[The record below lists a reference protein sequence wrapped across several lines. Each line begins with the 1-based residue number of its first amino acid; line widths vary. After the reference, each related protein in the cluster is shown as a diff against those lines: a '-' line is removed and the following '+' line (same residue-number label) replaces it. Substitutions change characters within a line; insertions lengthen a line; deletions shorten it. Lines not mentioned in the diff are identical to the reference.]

1 MRNVADSLGE
11 PDGTVR
17 PGRDEGGSALGCWQ
31 RELADRARRRDAP
44 DLAALEFGK
53 PEVAIW
59 PGRDAQQV
67 AACWNWELA
76 DVASRGDAPDLAGER
91 AALEIGASVG
101 EPEGTVAARRGVVSA
116 DLVCER
122 GLRAVT

>member
-76 DVASRGDAPDLAGER
+76 DLASRGDAPDLADER
-91 AALEIGASVG
+91 APLYFWDNFLDPDATA
-101 EPEGTVAARRGVVSA
+101 
-116 DLVCER
+116 
-122 GLRAVT
+122 